1 MNRVEEMMDLMKAH
15 DLRELKEFFNK
26 KEEEQ
31 KKNNTL
37 VWVFAIIGIV
47 AAVAG
52 IAFLVYRYFT
62 PDYLDD
68 FEDDFFEEDD
78 GDAEK
83 KPAKQVSENA
93 ASEEDFAE

>member
-62 PDYLDD
+62 PDYLEDYDD
-68 FEDDFFEEDD
+68 DVVPPWAMRLRVEE
-78 GDAEK
+78 
-83 KPAKQVSENA
+83 
-93 ASEEDFAE
+93 EEFLGNTSF